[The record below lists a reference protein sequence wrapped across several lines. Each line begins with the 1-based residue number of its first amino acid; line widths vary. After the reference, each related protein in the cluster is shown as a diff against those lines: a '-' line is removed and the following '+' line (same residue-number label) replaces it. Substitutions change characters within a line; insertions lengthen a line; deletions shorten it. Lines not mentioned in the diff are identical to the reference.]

1 MSKQKQIT
9 YTENDRLIANVL
21 SDHPEGLTLNEM
33 KELTG
38 VNLVSGHIV
47 GAMSKGI
54 VVASGERDVLVPS
67 KRKVCSYTFVTDE
80 ALTKPDGKSYN
91 YSEGEQAILAAAK
104 DFEAPFT
111 LAQLSEVMGRKIT
124 SGSTNALIKKGNL
137 AKGDQVEVEGIATN
151 TVKVYSLA
159 EGWLGFNEA

>member
-1 MSKQKQIT
+1 MSKQTT

-21 SDHPEGLTLNEM
+21 SNHPEGLTLNEM

-54 VVASGERDVLVPS
+54 VTSSGEKEVIVPS
-67 KRKVCSYTFVTDE
+67 KRKVYTYTFVTDE
-80 ALTKPDGKSYN
+80 VQTKPDGKQFN
-91 YSEGEQAILAAAK
+91 YSEGEKAILAAAK
-104 DFEAPFT
+104 DFEVPFT
-111 LAQLSEVMGRKIT
+111 LAQLSEVMGAKIT
-124 SGSTNALIKKGNL
+124 SGSTNALIRKGNL
-137 AKGDQVEVEGIATN
+137 AKGEQIQVEGTSTN

-159 EGWLGFNEA
+159 EGWLGFGEA